1 MWWDGMKYKEII
13 SWVFVLIW
21 MIIIYCLSSQS
32 ATESSLVS
40 SGITDRVYQLLSNV
54 FKNIEVEALEA
65 FIRNIAH
72 FTLYFILGFLLLN
85 ALHYNSLDKRNNL
98 IITLLVCIP
107 YSISDE
113 IHQLFVPG
121 RAFQISDI
129 IIDILGSLT
138 GIWGFKILIGFRDL
152 KRTNIKL

>member
-21 MIIIYCLSSQS
+21 MIIIYYLSSQS
-32 ATESSLVS
+32 ASESSLVS

-54 FKNIEVEALEA
+54 FKNIEVETLEA

-72 FTLYFILGFLLLN
+72 FTLYFVLGFLLLN

-113 IHQLFVPG
+113 IHQIFVPG

-129 IIDILGSLT
+129 VIDILGSLT
-138 GIWGFKILIGFRDL
+138 GIWGYQMLIRL
-152 KRTNIKL
+152 KK

>member
-13 SWVFVLIW
+13 SWVFVVIW
-21 MIIIYCLSSQS
+21 MIIIYYLSSQS
-32 ATESSLVS
+32 ASESSLVS

-54 FKNIEVEALEA
+54 FKNIEVETLEA

-72 FTLYFILGFLLLN
+72 FTLYFVLGFLLLN
-85 ALHYNSLDKRNNL
+85 ALHYNNLDKRNNL
-98 IITLLVCIP
+98 IITLLVCVP

-113 IHQLFVPG
+113 IHQIFVPG

-129 IIDILGSLT
+129 VIDILGSLT
-138 GIWGFKILIGFRDL
+138 GIWGYQMLIRL
-152 KRTNIKL
+152 KK